1 MTFMHTHTPD
11 EKGLV
16 KETYT
21 Q

>member
-1 MTFMHTHTPD
+1 MHTHTPD